1 MSFYADNNRIR
12 ILDDTETVFDTEN
25 NMPHIVGTA
34 YVTNV
39 GVTFSN
45 IPTQEVFYYSVQ
57 SCSPTPPSCFYNP
70 PSCSPNPPYCPP
82 PPFFFCP
89 FGQYCFPPPPPF
101 CSFNP
106 PTCTPVPPY
115 CLYNA
120 PYCITT
126 NVTAPQYIAREYSND
141 QVVVDLP
148 QDEDGSL
155 MNIDFVVIQAS
166 GSRTVDGQD
175 KRLERSFLT
184 SVPPGTFSFQG
195 SMILESSLRDDGT
208 SWFKRIMSLFVNNT
222 TKKLMLRAQETV
234 GARNLTDP
242 NRFDGNGYPL
252 EFSPGNEA
260 STFNFNLKVFFGRF
274 KS

>member
-34 YVTNV
+34 YVTDV

-45 IPTQEVFYYSVQ
+45 IPTQETYYYFIQV
-57 SCSPTPPSCFYNP
+57 CPPQFFFCTTSNP
-70 PSCSPNPPYCPP
+70 PCSTTPFYCPP
-82 PPFFFCP
+82 PPVVFCP
-89 FGQYCFPPPPPF
+89 LGTYCAPPFSLPCPPPVQF
-101 CSFNP
+101 CP
-106 PTCTPVPPY
+106 QPVQTCTPNIVI
-115 CLYNA
+115 C
-120 PYCITT
+120 T
-126 NVTAPQYIAREYSND
+126 NVPQFAPQYIAREYVND

-148 QDEDGSL
+148 QDEDGNL
-155 MNIDFVVIQAS
+155 MSIDFIVIQAS
-166 GSRTVDGQD
+166 GSRTVSGQD
-175 KRLERSFLT
+175 RRLERSFLT
-184 SVPPGTFSFQG
+184 AVPPGTFSFQG

-242 NRFDGNGYPL
+242 TRFDGSGYPL